1 MFLEFVNL
9 NIWWFAGLALV
20 LNLLLMTVLQAN
32 VKGAPFV
39 SALEMPQLQRAGK
52 SVIIDVNETKQFEQ
66 SHIPN
71 AISAPLKDIN
81 EQNRALLKHKDK
93 TAVIVCQTGSRSAS
107 AAKQLI
113 SLGFS
118 DLHILRGGLTA
129 WTKENLPVNSTT
141 KS

>member
-9 NIWWFAGLALV
+9 NIWWFAAFALV
-20 LNLLLMTVLQAN
+20 LNLLLMSAMQGN

-39 SALEMPQLQRAGK
+39 SALEMPQLQRGGK
-52 SVIIDVNETKQFEQ
+52 SVIIDVNESKHYDQ

-71 AISAPLKDIN
+71 AVSTPLGQIN
-81 EQNRALLKHKDK
+81 ADNKALLKHKDK
-93 TAVIVCQTGSRSAS
+93 TTIIVCQTGSRSPA

-118 DLHILRGGLTA
+118 DLHILRGGLAA
-129 WTKENLPVNSTT
+129 WTKENLPVTSTE
-141 KS
+141 SH

>member
-9 NIWWFAGLALV
+9 NIWWFAAFALV
-20 LNLLLMTVLQAN
+20 LNLLLMSIMQAN

-52 SVIIDVNETKQFEQ
+52 SVIIDVNETKHFDQ

-71 AISAPLKDIN
+71 AINAPLN
-81 EQNRALLKHKDK
+81 EISAENKALLKHKDK
-93 TAVIVCQTGSRSAS
+93 TAVIVCQTGSRSS
-107 AAKQLI
+107 AAAKCLI
-113 SLGFS
+113 AIGFS

-129 WTKENLPVNSTT
+129 WTKENLPVTS
-141 KS
+141 SS

>member
-9 NIWWFAGLALV
+9 NIWWFAAFALV
-20 LNLLLMTVLQAN
+20 LNLLLMSVMQGN

-39 SALEMPQLQRAGK
+39 SALEMPQLQRGGK
-52 SVIIDVNETKQFEQ
+52 SIIIDVNETKHFDQ

-71 AISAPLKDIN
+71 AINAPLAKIN
-81 EQNRALLKHKDK
+81 ADNKALLKHKDK
-93 TAVIVCQTGSRSAS
+93 TTVIVCQTGSRSGP

-113 SLGFS
+113 SMGFS

-129 WTKENLPVNSTT
+129 WTKENLPVTS
-141 KS
+141 S

>member
-9 NIWWFAGLALV
+9 NIWWFAGFALV
-20 LNLLLMTVLQAN
+20 LNLLLMSVMQAN

-39 SALEMPQLQRAGK
+39 SALEMPQLQRTGK
-52 SVIIDVNETKQFEQ
+52 SVIIDVNDTKQFEL

-71 AISAPLKDIN
+71 AISAPLGEIN
-81 EQNRALLKHKDK
+81 AENKALLKHKDK
-93 TAVIVCQTGSRSAS
+93 TAVIVCQTGSRSS
-107 AAKQLI
+107 TAAKQLI

-129 WTKENLPVNSTT
+129 WTKENLPMTGGGGS
-141 KS
+141 